1 MISIKLRTGKS
12 LKISEGI
19 KVCGPGDAVQAAIE
33 WLCERVQWPSD
44 FYEKDDLTVDVRDSK
59 SHMHLFWI
67 ARTRSVEDST
77 DVPTDVILRVH
88 KVAGTKNFVVTFLKP
103 NWDSSYII
111 ER

>member
-12 LKISEGI
+12 LKVNEGI
-19 KVCGPGDAVQAAIE
+19 KVCGPGDAVHAATV
-33 WLCERVQWPSD
+33 WLCKRVQWPSSWRD
-44 FYEKDDLTVDVRDSK
+44 KDESVTDVYDSK
-59 SHMHLFWI
+59 SLTHLFWI
-67 ARTRSVEDST
+67 ARTRSVEDSV

>member
-12 LKISEGI
+12 LKVNEGI
-19 KVCGPGDAVQAAIE
+19 KVCGPEDAVQAATE
-33 WLCERVQWPSD
+33 WLCERVQWPSSCCNRD
-44 FYEKDDLTVDVRDSK
+44 ESVTDVRDSK
-59 SHMHLFWI
+59 SLTHLFWI
-67 ARTRSVEDST
+67 ARARSVDESV